1 MLLAM
6 LTPIFIYRGRRTG
19 GTAVMDAFAAN
30 DDVVSYYDVLHAS
43 LAEPYSAIAD
53 FSSNSWASG
62 HPVNVR
68 YFETFAPLV
77 SNDRVEHFQKEFL
90 AIAALDG
97 TSDEPQLYTYLDS
110 LVRHAH
116 ARGQRPIMGLET
128 GEFLIPW
135 LRNRFPDAKHLGISR
150 SAEATLTSWLE
161 QWALGNSTFVDDG
174 VRRVLA
180 NPQSFSLSTEE
191 AKAQADLDDASRIA
205 LARHYIET
213 TDRQRREATD
223 CFISMD
229 DLANNSEA
237 SGLAHAQAILEFDD
251 VSWNAITSRL
261 LSSRPDRGLVNSY
274 ANIVAS
280 REILTQRLRAS
291 EEHAD
296 ALTAAINSLTAEI
309 ERLSTEIE
317 SLSHANASL
326 ADQLT
331 RAGEHNA
338 ELSER
343 YREAVQYSERPRLAL
358 RVLRTKSGAA
368 LRARLHRH
376 RPS

>member
-1 MLLAM
+1 MNPVTIIREQDIIASV
-6 LTPIFIYRGRRTG
+6 
-19 GTAVMDAFAAN
+19 ADALQYI
-30 DDVVSYYDVLHAS
+30 SYYHPMDYIQALGEAYK
-43 LAEPYSAIAD
+43 AEQGPAAKDAIAQILT
-53 FSSNSWASG
+53 NSRMCAEG
-62 HPVNVR
+62 HRPICQDTGIVNVFIKWGQDCR
-68 YFETFAPLV
+68 
-77 SNDRVEHFQKEFL
+77 
-90 AIAALDG
+90 
-97 TSDEPQLYTYLDS
+97 LDS
-110 LVRHAH
+110 DRDLQDV
-116 ARGQRPIMGLET
+116 
-128 GEFLIPW
+128 
-135 LRNRFPDAKHLGISR
+135 
-150 SAEATLTSWLE
+150 
-161 QWALGNSTFVDDG
+161 VDDG

-191 AKAQADLDDASRIA
+191 AKAPADLDDASRIA
-205 LARHYIET
+205 LARRYIET

-280 REILTQRLRAS
+280 RETLTQSLRAS

-296 ALTAAINSLTAEI
+296 ALTAVINSLSAEI
-309 ERLSTEIE
+309 EKLSTEIE
-317 SLSHANASL
+317 KLSTEIKSLSHANASL

>member
-1 MLLAM
+1 MLHTM

-19 GTAVMDAFAAN
+19 GTAVMDAFTAN
-30 DDVVSYYDVLHAS
+30 DNVVSYYDVLHAA
-43 LAEPYSAIAD
+43 LAEPYSAIVD
-53 FSSNSWASG
+53 FSSDSWASG

-135 LRNRFPDAKHLGISR
+135 LRNRFPDAKHLGVSR

-174 VRRVLA
+174 VRQVLA
-180 NPQSFSLSTEE
+180 NPQLFSLSTEE
-191 AKAQADLDDASRIA
+191 ATAPADLDDASRIA
-205 LARHYIET
+205 LARRYIET

-237 SGLAHAQAILEFDD
+237 SGLAHAQAILGFDD

-261 LSSRPDRGLVNSY
+261 LRSRPDRGLVNSY

-280 REILTQRLRAS
+280 REALTQRLRAS

-296 ALTAAINSLTAEI
+296 ALTAAINSL
-309 ERLSTEIE
+309 STEIE
-317 SLSHANASL
+317 RLSHANASL
-326 ADQLT
+326 ADQLA